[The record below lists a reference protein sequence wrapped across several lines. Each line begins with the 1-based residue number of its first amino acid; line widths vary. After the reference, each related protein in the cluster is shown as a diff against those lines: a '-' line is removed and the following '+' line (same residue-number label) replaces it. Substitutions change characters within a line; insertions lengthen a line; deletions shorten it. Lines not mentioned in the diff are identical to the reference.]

1 MSRLDEVGLKGYF
14 RSNLGGTL
22 ISTGQG
28 QTVGAGGSSHGR
40 DKASRARIEVEAL
53 RGPVRASHRT
63 REARVRASP
72 PFCLGSESSA
82 SLIFLAASPGPNPS
96 M

>member
-1 MSRLDEVGLKGYF
+1 M
-14 RSNLGGTL
+14 
-22 ISTGQG
+22 GQG
-28 QTVGAGGSSHGR
+28 RTVGAEAEWVVHTATIR
-40 DKASRARIEVEAL
+40 HHAPRIEVEAL
-53 RGPVRASHRT
+53 RGPVRALHRT